1 MLKMDKLTIAEVKSI
16 LQQPKIKADILK
28 HLAEDERQGVQRLLV
43 SYQRRIEKQQK
54 MQATFNERQVFEQAY
69 WKKGQFVA
77 GIDEVGRGPLAGPVV
92 AAAVVLDD
100 NFDLIE
106 VHDSKQLSLKKREA
120 LVPKIKSQALDYAFG
135 VVTSEQIDEINI
147 YQAARVAMS
156 EAYKGL
162 QYNVNGLLI
171 DAMDL
176 DIELEQTSLI
186 KGDDRSISIGA
197 ASILAKD
204 YRDNLM
210 AEYDLKYPGYDF
222 KNNAGYGTAKHLA
235 GLEKLGITP
244 IHRKTFSPV
253 KNYLN

>member
-1 MLKMDKLTIAEVKSI
+1 MT
-16 LQQPKIKADILK
+16 
-28 HLAEDERQGVQRLLV
+28 
-43 SYQRRIEKQQK
+43 
-54 MQATFNERQVFEQAY
+54 
-69 WKKGQFVA
+69 
-77 GIDEVGRGPLAGPVV
+77 
-92 AAAVVLDD
+92 D

-147 YQAARVAMS
+147 YQAARVAML